1 MKTACGARAQVAET
15 NHEVFMVEYL
25 ATRLKGS
32 KDGKVPFPVSLSS
45 PCARDRLPSHHKLW
59 HAVEMLESSTCAT
72 S

>member
-1 MKTACGARAQVAET
+1 MKFACGPRAQVAET

-45 PCARDRLPSHHKLW
+45 PFRPLPAPCSRSPALR
-59 HAVEMLESSTCAT
+59 T
-72 S
+72 